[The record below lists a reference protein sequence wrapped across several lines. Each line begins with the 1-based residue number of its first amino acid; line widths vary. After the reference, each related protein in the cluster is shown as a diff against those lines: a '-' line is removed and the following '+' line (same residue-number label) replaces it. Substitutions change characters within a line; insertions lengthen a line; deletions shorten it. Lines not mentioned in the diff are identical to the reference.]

1 MSMQAKCTSRDG
13 KRCLNPVYF
22 VVVLMTLTLLW
33 VTLLA
38 QGQSAAR
45 VSSASDVGK
54 IEHGKQIFAS
64 SGCYECHGRMG
75 QGSRFSGA
83 RIGPPPLDPAA
94 FIQYVRQPAGQMP
107 PYTSKVLSDAE
118 LSDIFLFLK
127 SMPAPT
133 SAKDIPLL
141 K

>member
-1 MSMQAKCTSRDG
+1 VSIQAKCTSRDG
-13 KRCLNPVYF
+13 KRCLNPVCF

-45 VSSASDVGK
+45 ASSASDAGK

-64 SGCYECHGRMG
+64 SGCYECHGRVG

-83 RIGPPPLDPAA
+83 RIGPPLLDSTA

-107 PYTSKVLSDAE
+107 PYTSKVLSDTE

>member
-1 MSMQAKCTSRDG
+1 VSIQAKCTYRDG
-13 KRCLNPVYF
+13 KQCLNPVYF
-22 VVVLMTLTLLW
+22 GVVLMTLTLLW
-33 VTLLA
+33 GTLLA
-38 QGQSAAR
+38 HGQSSTR
-45 VSSASDVGK
+45 VSSAGDAGK

-64 SGCYECHGRMG
+64 SGCYECHGRLG

-83 RIGPPPLDPAA
+83 RIAPPPLDSTA
-94 FIQYVRQPAGQMP
+94 FIEYVRQPAGQMP

-133 SAKDIPLL
+133 PAKDIPLL